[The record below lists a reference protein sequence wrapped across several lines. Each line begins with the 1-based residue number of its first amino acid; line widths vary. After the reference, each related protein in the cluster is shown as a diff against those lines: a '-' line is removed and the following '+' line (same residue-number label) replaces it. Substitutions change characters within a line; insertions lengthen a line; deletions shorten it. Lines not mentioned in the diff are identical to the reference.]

1 MHGSVWLQLAMSA
14 LVGRRQWVCR
24 WQWGWPRRD
33 LTPCDVPGQWKC
45 IQPSA
50 LKLLLH
56 KGKSGARYSSPLLP
70 YFCVFQQFWR
80 EKKTSCKLVFCST
93 KYKCKSIHV
102 GLSVSIIR
110 TPTVRSDLSTYSS
123 VLKTQGMLS
132 YVLKSEGIVAIFS
145 CKGKV
150 FSIAIYACI
159 PQTF

>member
-1 MHGSVWLQLAMSA
+1 MAAAGHECACGETAVSVQVAVGLAEAWSHTMWRSRA
-14 LVGRRQWVCR
+14 MEVHTTFC
-24 WQWGWPRRD
+24 
-33 LTPCDVPGQWKC
+33 
-45 IQPSA
+45 